1 MEGFVYTL
9 ELQDDCYY
17 VGFST
22 DVETRIASHFLGR
35 GAQWTRLHAPISV
48 LSVRAGDEVLENAIT
63 VALMAKHGWR
73 NVRGGAYLSATM
85 PCPPPA
91 ILKAFSFKPPP
102 VLPESAEVETCHG
115 HSVIREQIQD
125 SGSHAWRARV
135 SGSKAAAECPKRGY
149 KTLYAGSKD
158 ELQATV
164 ETWLNES

>member
-1 MEGFVYTL
+1 MDQAARADLRAIGARRRRSVGECDHRRINGQTRVAKRPRWSVSIGYNALSPTRYIEGIF
-9 ELQDDCYY
+9 
-17 VGFST
+17 
-22 DVETRIASHFLGR
+22 
-35 GAQWTRLHAPISV
+35 AQTA
-48 LSVRAGDEVLENAIT
+48 
-63 VALMAKHGWR
+63 
-73 NVRGGAYLSATM
+73 
-85 PCPPPA
+85 
-91 ILKAFSFKPPP
+91 P

-149 KTLYAGSKD
+149 KTLYAGSED